1 MLLFVLN
8 VIIIPLNFNKLFY
21 IKDEKVNNYNEYE
34 NGVSVDS
41 IAKWL
46 EIDSNIIYNMNI
58 DNGEGELKLK
68 SWEKAYSLEEKDF
81 DINEIK
87 IVDDNIIVKVIQ
99 R

>member
-1 MLLFVLN
+1 MVR
-8 VIIIPLNFNKLFY
+8 
-21 IKDEKVNNYNEYE
+21 
-34 NGVSVDS
+34 
-41 IAKWL
+41 
-46 EIDSNIIYNMNI
+46 
-58 DNGEGELKLK
+58 ELKLK